1 MIFTS
6 VNWTDRTC
14 KLIILFISCTHVYL
28 VTSNHIWLKFLIL
41 FLVYYVIIFP
51 LNLMCRNRIRKK
63 SIIIQ
68 NTNIF
73 DRLYSKDIFDS
84 PGNRFRKLSIPPK
97 WLMCPVCIFYIL
109 LSYVTWHSMCRCKIS
124 FVKFFILYP
133 RYFSFLTVFTY
144 LVSLLCW
151 ILIHFCY
158 WVPDMLNFIFYK
170 NWIMKSN
177 IFLSKASFNI

>member
-1 MIFTS
+1 MSSCHYLKLDVNQMILTS

-124 FVKFFILYP
+124 FVKFFIQSLYIP
-133 RYFSFLTVFTY
+133 TRFWQFLHIWY
-144 LVSLLCW
+144 L
-151 ILIHFCY
+151 
-158 WVPDMLNFIFYK
+158 FYL
-170 NWIMKSN
+170 MYE
-177 IFLSKASFNI
+177 